1 MAVTEWLESL
11 NRQHQVLQNTIH
23 DLEQSPSADEA
34 TIKKLKIEKLALRDR
49 ISACESGQMAE
60 AAE

>member
-1 MAVTEWLESL
+1 MAVIEWLESL
-11 NRQHQVLQNTIH
+11 NRQHRVLQQTIH
-23 DLEQSPSADEA
+23 DLEQSLSADET

-49 ISACESGQMAE
+49 ISVCESGHMAE